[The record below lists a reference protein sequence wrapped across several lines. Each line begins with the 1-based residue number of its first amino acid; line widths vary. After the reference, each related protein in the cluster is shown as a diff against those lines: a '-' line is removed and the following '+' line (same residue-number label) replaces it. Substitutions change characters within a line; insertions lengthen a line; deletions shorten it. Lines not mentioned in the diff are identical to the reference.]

1 MKVQVQSL
9 SSIHNRKNFDC
20 GQAQLNNWLATMA
33 GQQQEKNIA
42 RTFVAVNPGDPA
54 TILGFYTLTVSD
66 VDGSNCP
73 SHNWLPN
80 RVPVVRLGRF
90 ATSINIQGKGLG
102 SLLLQNALERIYEI
116 SAHAGVAAVVVDAK
130 DQKAADFYKNRGFL
144 PSPNNSLCLF
154 LFTHT
159 LRQAIGGSKALL

>member
-1 MKVQVQSL
+1 MKAQIQAL
-9 SSIHNRKNFDC
+9 SSEHNRKGFNC
-20 GQAQLNNWLATMA
+20 GNPQLNHWLVTMA
-33 GQQQEKNIA
+33 SQQQAKNIS
-42 RTFVAVNPGDPA
+42 RTFVAVDVASPT

-66 VDGSNCP
+66 VDGRNCP
-73 SHNWLPN
+73 SHNRLPN

-90 ATSINIQGKGLG
+90 ATCINIQGKGLG

-144 PSPNNSLCLF
+144 PSPNHSLCLF

-159 LRQAIGGSKALL
+159 LRQAIGGSKVFP

>member
-20 GQAQLNNWLATMA
+20 GQAQLNSWLATMA

-42 RTFVAVNPGDPA
+42 RTFVAVNPSDPA

-102 SLLLQNALERIYEI
+102 SLLLQNALERIDEI
-116 SAHAGVAAVVVDAK
+116 SAHVGVAAVAVDAK

-144 PSPNNSLCLF
+144 PSPNNSLRLF

-159 LRQAIGGSKALL
+159 LQQAIGDSKASP